1 MYKILLF
8 SFLLVMGVSLHAQ
21 DEIETHKELRSLL
34 DGIENSINTQKY
46 SELSQYFHKDLRV
59 TTINQEVISS
69 ASEIDEYFN
78 RWFGEEGY
86 LANLKIKLDAD
97 ALTEFYSNNS
107 YGIVRGFGKESYI
120 LSDGRTFDMKTR
132 WTATV
137 TRDDADRWVIISLH
151 IGTNFLDNPIL
162 KVAEDSMLY
171 TGIGGGVAGLIIG
184 LFIGFL
190 WFRRASARKET

>member
-69 ASEIDEYFN
+69 SNEIDEYFN

>member
-21 DEIETHKELRSLL
+21 DELETHKELRSLL

-69 ASEIDEYFN
+69 SNEIDEYFN